1 MPQTNSAPT
10 VGHVVRTGL
19 ATALI
24 ALCSTSAI
32 AHHSRAYFGDQT
44 ETIAGELVGLSWRNP
59 HVGLDVRVVNEAG
72 EAEVW
77 TVESNSVYNLQRY
90 GIDRARFEIGMALGI
105 SGRTSPVEPRRML
118 MTGMVFPDGERVSL
132 ERRTPP
138 EGYVDRVV
146 DAAAENKGIFRVWSM
161 PAADRAA
168 IQGQVRALPFSDTAL
183 AARRAW
189 NPLDNPALR
198 CESEGMPR
206 IMLNPHPFEFV
217 DRGDTIALRTE
228 LYDIERVIHM
238 NVAAPPV
245 GAPASRLGY
254 SVGRWEDGA
263 LVVETSRID
272 WPWFDNAGT
281 PQSSAVEIVERYSLS
296 DDQTRLD
303 FELTVNDSMT
313 FTAPAVMRGYW
324 LALGESILRYDCQPV
339 DR

>member
-1 MPQTNSAPT
+1 MVT
-10 VGHVVRTGL
+10 R
-19 ATALI
+19 ATAGRLAAASSAV
-24 ALCSTSAI
+24 ALLALGSSLAV
-32 AHHSRAYFGDQT
+32 AHHSRAYFGD
-44 ETIAGELVGLSWRNP
+44 ETATITGELVAVSWRNP

-90 GIDRARFEIGMALGI
+90 GIDRDRFELGMALGI
-105 SGRTSPVEPRRML
+105 SGRTSPLEPRRML

-138 EGYVDRVV
+138 DGYVDRVV
-146 DAAAENKGIFRVWSM
+146 DAAAQNKGIFRVWSM

-168 IQGQVRALPFSDTAL
+168 IQGQVRSLPFTTAAL
-183 AARRAW
+183 AARRVW
-189 NPLDNPALR
+189 NPLDNPALH

-206 IMLNPHPFEFV
+206 IMLNPHPFEFI
-217 DRGDTIALRTE
+217 DHGETIVLRTE

-238 NVAAPPV
+238 NVAMPPP

-254 SVGRWEDGA
+254 SVGRWESGE

-281 PQSSAVEIVERYSLS
+281 PQSPAVAIVERYALS
-296 DDQTRLD
+296 DDQARLD
-303 FELTVNDSMT
+303 FELTVIDATT

-324 LALGESILRYDCQPV
+324 LALGETILRYDCQPV